1 LEFVRGD
8 DPDNQVA
15 NSIPNEVAQFCDNP
29 ADFPVNK
36 VNIRT
41 LQMTSGL
48 SSDQQLIAMRKVWNT
63 NGFEDEAIIPFSTT
77 VPLTTSGK

>member
-1 LEFVRGD
+1 MRGD

-29 ADFPVNK
+29 ADFPVKK

>member
-8 DPDNQVA
+8 DPNNQVA
-15 NSIPNEVAQFCDNP
+15 NSISNEVAQFCDNP

-48 SSDQQLIAMRKVWNT
+48 SSGQQLIALNHVQ
-63 NGFEDEAIIPFSTT
+63 
-77 VPLTTSGK
+77 